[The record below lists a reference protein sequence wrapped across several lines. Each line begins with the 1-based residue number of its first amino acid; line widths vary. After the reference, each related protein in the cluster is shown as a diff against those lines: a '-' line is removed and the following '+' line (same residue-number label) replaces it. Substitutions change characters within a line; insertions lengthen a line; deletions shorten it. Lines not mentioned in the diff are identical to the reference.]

1 MVLREL
7 GSFLEYDG
15 SHLRDGREGDSLLI
29 VLCVCW
35 NCIVVV
41 VGNEKRVWCW
51 NAKECVP
58 GVVS

>member
-1 MVLREL
+1 MVPIS
-7 GSFLEYDG
+7 GM
-15 SHLRDGREGDSLLI
+15 DGRAICCWLRFIFDCFVCLLE
-29 VLCVCW
+29 L